1 MAMNN
6 GPIGTPLLKQL
17 TPYHPIEPSHQ
28 KYVSVARFHGTQK
41 LNLMR
46 PTRLPANS
54 RRYTHGDPVHLIDW
68 RAYARNEQLVVRE
81 QNDEASC
88 KVLIFIDLSE
98 SMNWPDA
105 QQQKEKNLCSKLE
118 LSWRMTMN
126 LAYQFFRWGDQV
138 KVFAVDGKD
147 ARAVRMRSQVD
158 AAIVFE
164 KLAQKNF
171 TVDESDFVS
180 SRPISSFK
188 EESGDLVY
196 WISDG
201 FKGIPDWI
209 NPRSLSCWL
218 QVLSSMEIDTN
229 WLDPDFCYFEERKVG
244 QEFMGSA
251 LLQNDNLHNAVH
263 NWLHRVTEEWLKKF
277 THHLVFTDMTPIHQY
292 LFALE
297 QPWLRGVRGR
307 V

>member
-1 MAMNN
+1 MNN

-68 RAYARNEQLVVRE
+68 RAYARNEQLVIRE

-88 KVLIFIDLSE
+88 KVLLFIDISE
-98 SMNWPDA
+98 SMNWPGRDEQEA
-105 QQQKEKNLCSKLE
+105 KSVCSKQE
-118 LSWRMTMN
+118 LAWRMTLN

-138 KVFAVDGKD
+138 KVFAVKD
-147 ARAVRMRSQVD
+147 NKAHAVRMRSQVD
-158 AAIVFE
+158 AAIVYE
-164 KLAQKNF
+164 KLSLKSFQTDAA
-171 TVDESDFVS
+171 DFMQ
-180 SRPISSFK
+180 SRPLSNFRV
-188 EESGDLVY
+188 ESGDLVY

-201 FKGIPDWI
+201 FQGVPDWL
-209 NPRSLSCWL
+209 NPRSLVCWL
-218 QVLSSMEIDTN
+218 QVLSSLELDTK
-229 WLDPDFCYFEERKVG
+229 WLDPDFCYFDTRKAD
-244 QEFMGSA
+244 QEFMGSV
-251 LLQNDNLHNAVH
+251 LLQNDNLHQAIH
-263 NWLHRVTEEWLKKF
+263 DWLHRITEEWLKKF
-277 THHLVFTDMTPIHQY
+277 THHLVFTDMTPLHQY
-292 LFALE
+292 IFALE
-297 QPWLRGVRGR
+297 QPWLRGIRGR

>member
-1 MAMNN
+1 MTN

-54 RRYTHGDPVHLIDW
+54 RRYTPGDPVHLIDW
-68 RAYARNEQLVVRE
+68 RAYARNEQLVLRE

-88 KVLIFIDLSE
+88 KVLLFIDIAD
-98 SMNWPDA
+98 SMSWPDED
-105 QQQKEKNLCSKLE
+105 QQKEREICNKQE
-118 LSWRMTMN
+118 LAWRMALN

-138 KVFAVDGKD
+138 KVYAVKDKQAFAIK
-147 ARAVRMRSQVD
+147 MRSQVD

-164 KLAQKNF
+164 KLSQKAF
-171 TVDESDFVS
+171 GLDQADVLQ
-180 SRPISSFK
+180 SRPVASFR

-201 FKGIPDWI
+201 FQGVPNWL
-209 NPRSLSCWL
+209 NPRSLVCWL
-218 QVLSSMEIDTN
+218 QVLSSLEIDTK
-229 WLDPDFCYFEERKVG
+229 WLDPDFCYFDVRKQG

-251 LLQNDNLHNAVH
+251 LLQNENLHWAVH
-263 NWLHRVTEEWLKKF
+263 EWLHRITEEWLSKF

-292 LFALE
+292 IFAVE
-297 QPWLRGVRGR
+297 QPWLRGIRGR

>member
-1 MAMNN
+1 MSN

-68 RAYARNEQLVVRE
+68 RAYARNEQLVIRE

-88 KVLIFIDLSE
+88 KVNIFIDLSD
-98 SMNWPDA
+98 SMQWPEPA
-105 QQQKEKNLCSKLE
+105 EQREKNLCSKLE
-118 LSWRMTMN
+118 LAWRMTLN
-126 LAYQFFRWGDQV
+126 LAYQFYRWGDQV
-138 KVFAVDGKD
+138 KVYAVRGKQVLP
-147 ARAVRMRSQVD
+147 VRMRSQVD
-158 AAIVFE
+158 AAIIFE
-164 KLAQKNF
+164 KLALKSFQAAD
-171 TVDESDFVS
+171 TDFLQG
-180 SRPISSFK
+180 RPQSSFR

-201 FKGIPDWI
+201 FQGVPDWI
-209 NPRSLSCWL
+209 NSRSLVCWL
-218 QVLSSMEIDTN
+218 QVLSSLELDTK
-229 WLDPDFCYFEERKVG
+229 WLDPDSCYFETRKQG
-244 QEFMGSA
+244 HEFMGTA
-251 LLQNDNLHNAVH
+251 LLQNDNLHRAVH
-263 NWLHRVTEEWLKKF
+263 EWLHQIAEDWLKKF
-277 THHLVFTDMTPIHQY
+277 THHLLLTDMTPIHHY
-292 LFALE
+292 IFALE
-297 QPWLRGVRGR
+297 QPWLRGIRGR